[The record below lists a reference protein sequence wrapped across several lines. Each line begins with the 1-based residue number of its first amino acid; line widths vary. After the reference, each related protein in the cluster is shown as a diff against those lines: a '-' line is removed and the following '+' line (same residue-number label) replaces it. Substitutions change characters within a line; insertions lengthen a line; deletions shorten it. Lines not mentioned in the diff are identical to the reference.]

1 MTLTATWPSEI
12 LDHRASHALELAWPD
27 GVRSRLSYRH
37 LRSVCRC
44 AECQS
49 LRRKAGNIPAT
60 APAIPDTLELL
71 GITPVSDTG
80 LQLHFSDGHERG
92 IFPWAYLRELSEA
105 AVRT

>member
-12 LDHRASHALELAWPD
+12 LDHRASHALELTWPD

-44 AECQS
+44 AECQG
-49 LRRKAGNIPAT
+49 RRRNAET
-60 APAIPDTLELL
+60 ASVAVPPVPDTLELV
-71 GITPVSDTG
+71 GITPVGDTG

>member
-37 LRSVCRC
+37 LRSACRC

-49 LRRKAGNIPAT
+49 LRRKAAGVP
-60 APAIPDTLELL
+60 APALPDTHELVS
-71 GITPVSDTG
+71 ITPVSDTG

-105 AVRT
+105 GSRT